1 MSVVIVIV
9 IVIIFVI
16 VVAIIIVVVV
26 VVVIVIVIVI
36 VVVIIVVIIIVIVV
50 VIIVVI
56 VIVIVIVVVMSCCNS
71 SRECGELLGAA
82 TLRLQSRL
90 PPGFGGASYDRS
102 GWCFVEAWGMFAAQ
116 TRTHVQPK
124 SPGQSRS
131 FRRETRLLQ

>member
-1 MSVVIVIV
+1 MSVVIVIIIV
-9 IVIIFVI
+9 IVIVI
-16 VVAIIIVVVV
+16 VVVIIVVVVVVV

-36 VVVIIVVIIIVIVV
+36 VII
-50 VIIVVI
+50 
-56 VIVIVIVVVMSCCNS
+56 IVIVIVVVMSCCNM

-102 GWCFVEAWGMFAAQ
+102 GWCFVEALGMHASQ

-124 SPGQSRS
+124 S
-131 FRRETRLLQ
+131 TR